1 VMLLRQVSADES
13 GELLRQADGS
23 VRQALA
29 IGGDQTSG
37 PPTDGRGDHSVSAVR
52 L

>member
-1 VMLLRQVSADES
+1 
-13 GELLRQADGS
+13 LLRQADGS

-29 IGGDQTSG
+29 IGGDETSG
-37 PPTDGRGDHSVSAVR
+37 LSNDDGGDRSVSAVR